1 MSKKLELLPCKC
13 GKAPTLRYRM
23 PFSWVQCKCGRQTKR
38 YADGYEQVDP
48 EAVAEAIKEWNERYG
63 MKEEE

>member
-1 MSKKLELLPCKC
+1 MSKKAGLLPCKC
-13 GKAPTLRYRM
+13 GKTPTLRDRM
-23 PFSWVQCKCGRQTKR
+23 PYSWVKCKCGRQTKR

-63 MKEEE
+63 VKEES